1 MKYKRLGNSG
11 VKVSEFCLGTMHFG
25 SKVDENTA
33 KKLIQQAVDKGINFI
48 DTANVYVGGKS
59 EEIVG
64 KAIKGMRKGLVLA
77 TKVRHSMGPGPNDEG
92 LSRKHIMQAFEESLR
107 RLDTDYIDIYYVHR
121 PSNVDLRR
129 GFHGEPVP
137 MRETLG
143 VLTDLVK
150 AGKVR
155 YIGCS
160 NFPAWLLCKALWI
173 SDKYGLESYV
183 VSQPRYNLFQREIE
197 REIIPLCV
205 DKEIGIVPYS
215 PLAGGVL
222 TGKYKAGSQPPP
234 GSRGALELEWIKIHG
249 FHWEDPENLK
259 ILQGLEEL
267 SKDLSISIVQI
278 ALAWFRANPAI
289 TAPIIAASNMEQLE
303 ESLAAIDVNLS
314 EADLERIDKIAPSM
328 GPYYT

>member
-11 VKVSEFCLGTMHFG
+11 VKVSELCLGTMHFG

-33 KKLIQQAVDKGINFI
+33 KKLIQRAVDKGINFI
-48 DTANVYVGGKS
+48 DTANVYVRGKS

-64 KAIKGMRKGLVLA
+64 KAIKGMRKDLVLA
-77 TKVRHSMGPGPNDEG
+77 TKVRQSMGPGPNDEG

-121 PSNVDLRR
+121 PSNVDMLK
-129 GFHGEPVP
+129 GFNGEPIP

-143 VLTDLVK
+143 ALTDLVK
-150 AGKVR
+150 SGKVR

-160 NFPAWLLCKALWI
+160 NFPAWLLCKALWT

-197 REIIPLCV
+197 REVIPLCV
-205 DKEIGIVPYS
+205 DQGIGIVPYS

-234 GSRGALELEWIKIHG
+234 DSRGALELGWLKRHN
-249 FHWEDPENLK
+249 FHWEDPGNLK
-259 ILQGLEEL
+259 VLQGLKEI
-267 SKDLSISIVQI
+267 SKDIGISMVQI
-278 ALAWFRANPAI
+278 ALAWLRANPAI
-289 TAPIIAASNMEQLE
+289 TAPVIAASNIEQLE
-303 ESLAAIDVNLS
+303 EILAAIDINLS
-314 EADLERIDKIAPSM
+314 KADLERIDKIAPSM

>member
-33 KKLIQQAVDKGINFI
+33 RTLIQRAVAKGINFI

-64 KAIKGMRKGLVLA
+64 KAIKGMRKDLVLA
-77 TKVRHSMGPGPNDEG
+77 TKVRQSMGPGPNDEG

-121 PSNVDLRR
+121 PSNVDMLK
-129 GFHGEPVP
+129 GFNGEPIP

-143 VLTDLVK
+143 ALTDLVRS
-150 AGKVR
+150 GKVR

-160 NFPAWLLCKALWI
+160 NFPAWLLCKARWT

-197 REIIPLCV
+197 REVIPLCV
-205 DKEIGIVPYS
+205 DQGIGVVPYS
-215 PLAGGVL
+215 PLAGGGL

-234 GSRGALELEWIKIHG
+234 GSRGALELESIKKHN
-249 FHWEDPENLK
+249 FHWEDPGNLK
-259 ILQGLEEL
+259 VLQGLEEI
-267 SKDLSISIVQI
+267 SKDIGISMVQI
-278 ALAWFRANPAI
+278 ALAWLRANPAI
-289 TAPIIAASNMEQLE
+289 TAPVIAASNIEQLE
-303 ESLAAIDVNLS
+303 EILAAIDVNLS
-314 EADLERIDKIAPSM
+314 KADLERIDKIAPSM

>member
-33 KKLIQQAVDKGINFI
+33 KTLIQRAVAKGVNFI

-64 KAIKGMRKGLVLA
+64 KAIKGMRKDLVLA

-121 PSNVDLRR
+121 PSNVDGVK
-129 GFHGEPVP
+129 GFNGEPIP

-143 VLTDLVK
+143 ALTDLVRS
-150 AGKVR
+150 GKVR

-160 NFPAWLLCKALWI
+160 NFPAWLLCKALWT

-197 REIIPLCV
+197 REVIPLCV
-205 DKEIGIVPYS
+205 DQGIGIVPYS

-234 GSRGALELEWIKIHG
+234 GSRGALELEWMKRHN
-249 FHWEDPENLK
+249 FYWEDLGNLK
-259 ILQGLEEL
+259 VLQGLEEI
-267 SKDLSISIVQI
+267 SKDIGISMVQI
-278 ALAWFRANPAI
+278 ALAWLRANPAI
-289 TAPIIAASNMEQLE
+289 TAPVIAASNIEQLE
-303 ESLAAIDVNLS
+303 EILAATDVNLS
-314 EADLERIDKIAPSM
+314 KADLERIDKIAPSM